1 VKLLLDTHA
10 AVWWLSADSR
20 LSEHAR
26 EAIGRAGAD
35 SGVSVASVWEASI
48 KRAAGRLRGPE
59 LVSAVTAAG
68 FPFLRIDQHHAKLAG
83 ELPLL
88 HRDPFDRMLVAQA
101 MIEQLVI
108 VTADRDIPAY
118 GVSTLW

>member
-1 VKLLLDTHA
+1 MLLDTHA

-20 LSEHAR
+20 LSEPAR

-35 SGVSVASVWEASI
+35 SGVSTASVWEASI